1 MHVGLIAANTST
13 VQSVHVRTR
22 ASVVRPTS
30 IPDGAWCMYV
40 DSRHTAYYYMYRHAT
55 VTYASITYYICPTFY
70 SGVHKVT
77 EGNCCV
83 GGKIILIV
91 PKNVSV
97 V

>member
-1 MHVGLIAANTST
+1 
-13 VQSVHVRTR
+13 
-22 ASVVRPTS
+22 
-30 IPDGAWCMYV
+30 MYV
-40 DSRHTAYYYMYRHAT
+40 HSRHTVYYFTYRDAT
-55 VTYASITYYICPTFY
+55 VTYASITSYICPTFY

-77 EGNCCV
+77 EVNCCV

>member
-22 ASVVRPTS
+22 ASYALLPFLMVL
-30 IPDGAWCMYV
+30 GAMYV
-40 DSRHTAYYYMYRHAT
+40 HSRHTAYYYMYRHAT
-55 VTYASITYYICPTFY
+55 VTYASITYCICPTFY

-77 EGNCCV
+77 EGHCCV